1 MCIYMVFFGYEVKL
15 LDLGVLDRF
24 YVFFNNFV

>member
-1 MCIYMVFFGYEVKL
+1 MCIYMVFFGYEVKF